1 MNVDFELVSCEEWIG
16 WSKKGQ
22 FEGLGVSIIV
32 YLIISFDYF
41 LYILLM
47 LIWNKLNINYNYL
60 NIN

>member
-47 LIWNKLNINYNYL
+47 LI
-60 NIN
+60 